1 MTPGPEGIEG
11 ILWRTPGVLRALL
24 AGLPAAAVERPE
36 REGAWSPRDVV
47 AHMADLERDGWIP
60 RIRTFLEHGEERIL
74 PGIERERFR
83 ARLAGRPM
91 ESILDEFEALR
102 TANLRELHRMALTPD
117 QLATAGRHPAFGQ
130 VTLSQLLHSWAAHD
144 LTHLAQVTRGLA
156 APFAPAVGPWREYL
170 RVLTPPS

>member
-1 MTPGPEGIEG
+1 MTPGLERIEE
-11 ILWRTPGVLRALL
+11 ILRRTPGVLRALL

-36 REGAWSPRDVV
+36 GEGAWSPRDVV

-60 RIRTFLEHGEERIL
+60 RIRTLLEHGEEQVL
-74 PGIERERFR
+74 TGIERERFR
-83 ARLAGRPM
+83 ILLEGRSV
-91 ESILDEFEALR
+91 ESLLDEFGALR
-102 TANLRELHRMALTPD
+102 TANLRELHRMAFTPD

-156 APFAPAVGPWREYL
+156 APFAPAVGPWKEYL
-170 RVLTPPS
+170 RVLAPPS